1 MASRRQTGTL
11 AIAVAL
17 ASVSFLAAGQ
27 TAPRIA
33 PRDQLKVSV
42 FGLDGMSGD
51 FLVDTDGTFKFP
63 PLGLV
68 KAGGL
73 TTREIEASISD
84 GLVTGGFAIR
94 PPQVTVLVQPSAN
107 RTVTVTGEVKTPG
120 TFTYAGEMTLFQALV
135 KAGLPTPAAGDQ
147 VMVVHESAHTS
158 GPAGAAPDD
167 VETRSFRDLENGNRT
182 NDLTLRDGDRVFV
195 KKAGQV
201 YISGFV
207 QNPGAYTVE
216 PGGISLKQAL
226 ALAHGVTER
235 GSDKRVEIL
244 RKTAGK
250 DEKLKDVTLDTIVRP
265 GDTITVKSRIF

>member
-1 MASRRQTGTL
+1 MASRWQTGTL